1 MFKSCATPYII
12 AVMTSD
18 PILSTDSPARRSQWS
33 AVRRVTVG
41 AALVAALFGAGFV
54 GFSTYVGSLST
65 PEQIEPADGII
76 VLTGGQ
82 ARVDT
87 AVDLLR
93 SGKGKRLLI
102 SGVNRTARL
111 EDLRVATGGDRDMF
125 KCCVDVDYEALDT
138 IGNAS
143 ESAKWVR
150 EHGYDSVILV
160 TNNYHIPRTLL
171 EMHRLLGD
179 AKLQAYPVVNSRLD
193 GGSWMTK
200 PQAVRVLFT
209 EYTKYL
215 AAMARGIIPGS
226 EGNTGVKVMKASQ

>member
-1 MFKSCATPYII
+1 
-12 AVMTSD
+12 MTSD
-18 PILSTDSPARRSQWS
+18 PILSAGSPARRSPWR
-33 AVRRVTVG
+33 AVKRIAVG
-41 AALVAALFGAGFV
+41 IVLVAAMFGAGFV
-54 GFSTYVGSLST
+54 VFATYVGSLST
-65 PEQIEPADGII
+65 PEQIEAADGII

-87 AVDLLR
+87 AVDLLK

-111 EDLRVATGGDRDMF
+111 EDLRIATGGDRGMF

-138 IGNAS
+138 IGNAA

-150 EHGYDSVILV
+150 EHEYDSVILV

-193 GGSWMTK
+193 GGTWMTK
-200 PQAVRVLFT
+200 PQAIRVLFT

-215 AAMARGIIPGS
+215 AAMARGVVPG
-226 EGNTGVKVMKASQ
+226 TGDGSDVQVVKASQ